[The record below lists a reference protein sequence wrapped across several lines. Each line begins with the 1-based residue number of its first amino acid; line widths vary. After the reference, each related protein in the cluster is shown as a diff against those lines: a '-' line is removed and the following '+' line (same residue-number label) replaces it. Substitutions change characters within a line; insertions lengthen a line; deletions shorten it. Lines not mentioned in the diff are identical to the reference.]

1 MRIET
6 PVPVEEMDD
15 EISVSASDL
24 PDKTMRIITQNM
36 LFGLVFIAVAIVL
49 SGVGLISPIAAAFIH
64 EFGAFFVIFNSA
76 RLLRFEGKQAVAQ
89 AERNSACGRIASI
102 KRAALN
108 DAESSRAIRDRSS
121 VRTDSVLSVRDR
133 HHPGAAH

>member
-76 RLLRFEGKQAVAQ
+76 RLLRFEGKEAVAQ
-89 AERNSACGRIASI
+89 AEPATVPI
-102 KRAALN
+102 
-108 DAESSRAIRDRSS
+108 
-121 VRTDSVLSVRDR
+121 
-133 HHPGAAH
+133 